1 LRSELERLFRLQR
14 IDSSL
19 YEKQR
24 HVDEYENRLA
34 VRRREIEA
42 CKAKLAALAAQR
54 KELVSQRALAE
65 RLVSDLQ
72 EQGKERRQRVGRAR
86 NEKEHKASEA
96 EMSSYRQELTQA
108 EDALLALMEQVEA
121 IEKAIAL
128 GRQEQAQ
135 LEQADHLLIAEEE
148 DRIVR
153 LKVELEQE
161 RAGRNGIAA
170 EISATLRSRYET
182 VLMRRGGQA
191 VAEVIGG
198 VCSGCHMQIP
208 PQAIIEIR
216 KGGAVR
222 VCPSCQRIL
231 YVNDQPAS

>member
-1 LRSELERLFRLQR
+1 LFRLQR

-19 YEKQR
+19 FEKQR

-34 VRRREIEA
+34 ARRREIEA
-42 CKAKLAALAAQR
+42 CKAKLAALATQR
-54 KELVSQRALAE
+54 KELVTQRALAE

-72 EQGKERRQRVGRAR
+72 ELGKERRQRLGRAR
-86 NEKEHKASEA
+86 NEKEHKAGEA
-96 EMSSYRQELTQA
+96 EMTSHRQEVTQA
-108 EDALLALMEQVEA
+108 EDALLAFMEQVET
-121 IEKAIAL
+121 IEKAIAVA
-128 GRQEQAQ
+128 REEQTQ

-170 EISATLRSRYET
+170 EISATLRSRYEA
-182 VLMRRGGQA
+182 VLTRRGGQA
-191 VAEVIGG
+191 VAEVVGG

-208 PQAIIEIR
+208 PQAVIEIR

-231 YVNDQPAS
+231 YVSDQPAS